1 MSVLSDVFSRLA
13 VGTINIAEAK
23 NLLSQ
28 DLFYPGSPFMP
39 GVYLNIEDVTVHIL
53 VHSHVEDLSSNND
66 DLCRIKFEHKLT
78 CVNTTCEL
86 FDIPEVTADSNS
98 TQHFRA
104 TYDHTISMK
113 FLVEQY
119 WRTLADDH
127 GRSFA
132 CQACGA
138 RKVGKEKL
146 HTRHYCS
153 SCLSQVL
160 CISTLTHI
168 CYSEDMIMT

>member
-1 MSVLSDVFSRLA
+1 
-13 VGTINIAEAK
+13 
-23 NLLSQ
+23 
-28 DLFYPGSPFMP
+28 MP

-138 RKVGKEKL
+138 RKSWERETTHTPLLLFMSFSSPL
-146 HTRHYCS
+146 HFNVDSHLLFGGHDYDLVVVIYFGGMHY
-153 SCLSQVL
+153 VVR
-160 CISTLTHI
+160 
-168 CYSEDMIMT
+168 MIGNDG